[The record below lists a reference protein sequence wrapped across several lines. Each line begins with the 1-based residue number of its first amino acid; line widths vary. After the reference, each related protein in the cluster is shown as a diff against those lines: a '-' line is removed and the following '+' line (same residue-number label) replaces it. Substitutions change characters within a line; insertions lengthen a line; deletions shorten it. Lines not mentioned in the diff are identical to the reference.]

1 MYWLS
6 EYSVIHGLIIF
17 CTTTLVL
24 EHWNPRPLGHISKL
38 FVQNISNSYL
48 YSVALG
54 NSLALMTPVKCY
66 NMVNCY
72 DFNVKHKLY
81 HNPGVLRSLKVA
93 EYHLGDWITNAMTDL
108 GSTKSLTHVYRGTL

>member
-1 MYWLS
+1 
-6 EYSVIHGLIIF
+6 
-17 CTTTLVL
+17 
-24 EHWNPRPLGHISKL
+24 
-38 FVQNISNSYL
+38 
-48 YSVALG
+48 
-54 NSLALMTPVKCY
+54 
-66 NMVNCY
+66 MVNCY